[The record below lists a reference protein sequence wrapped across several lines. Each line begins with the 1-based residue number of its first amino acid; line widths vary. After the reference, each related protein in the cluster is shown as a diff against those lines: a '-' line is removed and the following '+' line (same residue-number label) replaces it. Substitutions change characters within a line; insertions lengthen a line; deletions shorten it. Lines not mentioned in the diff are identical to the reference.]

1 MRNFVGVLT
10 IALAFVLAGGLVT
23 AQQSRPGAVPPP
35 WAYGFPAP
43 ANPNA
48 PPPAAPAPA
57 APAAPDTTT
66 HQLPGST
73 MSFTLN
79 QIRDQYGPADWY
91 PGDHPQMPDVVAHG
105 KKEQQ
110 MAACSLCHY
119 PKGKGRPENARQLD

>member
-10 IALAFVLAGGLVT
+10 IVLALVITGGLVT
-23 AQQSRPGAVPPP
+23 AQQSRSASVPPP

-48 PPPAAPAPA
+48 APAPAPAPA
-57 APAAPDTTT
+57 AAAVPDNTK

-73 MSFTLN
+73 LSFTLSE
-79 QIRDQYGPADWY
+79 IRDQYGPADWY

-105 KKEQQ
+105 KKAQQ
-110 MAACSLCHY
+110 VAACSL
-119 PKGKGRPENARQLD
+119 